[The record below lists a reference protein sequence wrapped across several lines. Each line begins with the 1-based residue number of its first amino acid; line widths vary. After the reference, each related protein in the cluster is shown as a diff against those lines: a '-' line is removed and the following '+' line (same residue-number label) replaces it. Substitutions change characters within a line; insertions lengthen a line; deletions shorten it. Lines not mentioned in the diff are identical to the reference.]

1 MDILVCMKQVVE
13 IETAKMTDDY
23 RIDRA
28 GSSKAVNP
36 ADCAALEHA
45 LALKEKYD
53 GTVTVLTMGPDS
65 AEEMLREVAPLN
77 VDKLVLLQDKAA
89 AGSDT
94 LATARI
100 LAAAARYLGPFDLIL
115 AGRRAVDGET
125 GHVPAEV
132 AALLGWPCV
141 TNVVSV
147 QGGERTEDA
156 NADKAKA
163 AFESYS
169 YAMPDLEND
178 AAELEKLAYE
188 ANSVICQRL
197 LEDGMATLRV
207 PRPAVIS
214 ICGGANELRPPSLEG
229 MRRAKEQEILK
240 LDTRALGLDPSKI
253 GTAGSPTKVK
263 SLVMPEAPDREKK
276 QYDSAEEGAQAIY
289 EALMDVSEK
298 KRRTMS
304 IAEVKE
310 AKENQPAGYH
320 GILIIEDEPAN
331 LISGLELITHA
342 VHEGINPVCIL
353 AGPGS
358 PEAEN
363 AVVRAGAAE
372 LDVLLTGEN
381 PDDRYIAEAVAAFLT
396 ERAEDGSPFDSLVLG
411 ATVRGRAV
419 APMVGAI
426 LSLGVTADC
435 TGIDYEEDGTLTQT
449 RPTFGGTRLAEIVT
463 STKPQIAT
471 VRPGIYADRTGLVS
485 PSFLG
490 TLMYVHPVRGKG
502 QIQQLETTQGQ
513 ASMLAEADVVLSGGK
528 DIGEDG
534 FAVLMALREALEKKY
549 DGRFTVAVG
558 ASRAAVDN
566 GCIPYSAQVG
576 LTGKVVHPQVY
587 VAFAIEGA
595 VQHLA
600 GMKDADRIAAVNT
613 DRKAHIFDHA
623 DIGVTCDWLETAK
636 ALLMKLRAE

>member
-178 AAELEKLAYE
+178 AA
-188 ANSVICQRL
+188 
-197 LEDGMATLRV
+197 
-207 PRPAVIS
+207 
-214 ICGGANELRPPSLEG
+214 LRPPSLEG

-253 GTAGSPTKVK
+253 GMAGSPTKVK

-372 LDVLLTGEN
+372 LDVLLSGEN